1 MAIEED
7 YSPASRDRQPSPDDK
22 PEHRASEEH
31 VAADDERAIARRRK
45 DAEDK
50 LEEHRREAEQE
61 GHPTGGRH

>member
-7 YSPASRDRQPSPDDK
+7 YSPSSRDRHQSPDDK

-31 VAADDERAIARRRK
+31 VPADDERAIARRRK

-50 LEEHRREAEQE
+50 LEEHRREAEQH